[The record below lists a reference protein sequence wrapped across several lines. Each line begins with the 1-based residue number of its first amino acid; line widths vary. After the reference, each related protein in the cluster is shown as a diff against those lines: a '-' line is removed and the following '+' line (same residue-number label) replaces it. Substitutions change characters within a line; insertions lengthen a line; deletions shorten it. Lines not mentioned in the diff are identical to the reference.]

1 MRFVTGVAMTDPTFY
16 LPLARAAEEAGYD
29 VFTIPDSICYPQ
41 ESSST
46 YPYNADGTRE
56 FLENKPFLEP
66 MTAIAAMA
74 AVTSTIEFCPYV
86 LKLPIRNP
94 VIFAKE
100 ATSVAVMSGG
110 RLKLGVGTSPWPD
123 DYEVVGLPYD
133 GRGRRFE
140 ECIAIIRGLA
150 SGGYFGFDG
159 EFYGFPPV
167 KLNPVPT
174 TAMPFLIGGHGPANI
189 RRAALLADGW
199 MSAGIGFEQLA
210 ATIAEIKKLRAEAG
224 LTGPYEIYAHGPADL
239 DLLRQMEEFG
249 VTHVMAGYP
258 GHFNP
263 YGTPQ
268 DTETLADKLDRIR
281 RFGDDVIAKVK
292 P

>member
-1 MRFVTGVAMTDPTFY
+1 MKFVTGVAMTDPTFY

-110 RLKLGVGTSPWPD
+110 RLKLGVGTSP
-123 DYEVVGLPYD
+123 
-133 GRGRRFE
+133 
-140 ECIAIIRGLA
+140 
-150 SGGYFGFDG
+150 
-159 EFYGFPPV
+159 
-167 KLNPVPT
+167 
-174 TAMPFLIGGHGPANI
+174 
-189 RRAALLADGW
+189 
-199 MSAGIGFEQLA
+199 
-210 ATIAEIKKLRAEAG
+210 
-224 LTGPYEIYAHGPADL
+224 
-239 DLLRQMEEFG
+239 
-249 VTHVMAGYP
+249 
-258 GHFNP
+258 
-263 YGTPQ
+263 
-268 DTETLADKLDRIR
+268 
-281 RFGDDVIAKVK
+281 
-292 P
+292 